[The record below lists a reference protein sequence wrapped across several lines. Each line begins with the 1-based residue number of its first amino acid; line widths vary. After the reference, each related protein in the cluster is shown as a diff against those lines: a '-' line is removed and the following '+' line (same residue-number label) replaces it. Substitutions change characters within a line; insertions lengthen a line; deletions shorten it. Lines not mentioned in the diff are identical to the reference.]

1 MLRARPGPGNLI
13 PSKEE
18 EDIKPSFLGL
28 YITLLALCLNILKYI
43 IIVDYKTESTR
54 LGEVL
59 SVE

>member
-1 MLRARPGPGNLI
+1 MI
-13 PSKEE
+13 PPKEE

-28 YITLLALCLNILKYI
+28 YIILLALCLNILKYI
-43 IIVDYKTESTR
+43 IIVDYKTVSTR